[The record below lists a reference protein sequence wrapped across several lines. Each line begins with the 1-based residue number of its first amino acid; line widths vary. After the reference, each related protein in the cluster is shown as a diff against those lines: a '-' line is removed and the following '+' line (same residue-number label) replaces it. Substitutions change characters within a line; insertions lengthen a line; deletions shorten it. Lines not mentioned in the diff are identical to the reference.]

1 MKVERRE
8 MQCHRDLTQPQPQ
21 NFVKGVRFFHTCIFW
36 AGNLNTRPLF
46 MRSCPPISFV
56 FPVSSCHLISLVHLK
71 IQKIRNIFNFW
82 KMGGFFW
89 ETLQLAFL
97 NDLVNSLLAKLE
109 QIREKIQAKQ
119 NPQEFFGYH
128 NYVLVQ
134 IYINMVKKLWKDSQ
148 MRKAVHLVSCHHEV
162 SETFLGPC
170 CWPRSGSRP

>member
-56 FPVSSCHLISLVHLK
+56 FPVSSCHLISLDHLK
-71 IQKIRNIFNFW
+71 IQQIRNIFNFW
-82 KMGGFFW
+82 KMGVFMGNPVVSIF
-89 ETLQLAFL
+89 LMIQLI
-97 NDLVNSLLAKLE
+97 VLLAKLE